1 MRGWWGVEFTLP
13 RSLSELASCSGQAS
27 INSAAAGPPVTAGK
41 AFGPK
46 RVSSLIAITNPTVPA
61 AGFLAVALYMVGLEI
76 HEEF

>member
-1 MRGWWGVEFTLP
+1 M
-13 RSLSELASCSGQAS
+13 
-27 INSAAAGPPVTAGK
+27 TAGK